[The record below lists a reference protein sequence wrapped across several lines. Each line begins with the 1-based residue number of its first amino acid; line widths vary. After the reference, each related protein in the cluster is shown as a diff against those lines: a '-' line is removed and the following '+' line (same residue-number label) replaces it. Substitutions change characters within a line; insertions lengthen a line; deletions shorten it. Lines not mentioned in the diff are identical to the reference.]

1 METDIIISSPEN
13 VENLETINERVHR
26 HLTDISSEITDED
39 LKTVRIGLEVEDP
52 TYLIFFSGELRLFTS
67 IIFIPIFY
75 TFQFVD
81 IKNKYRNYHY

>member
-52 TYLIFFSGELRLFTS
+52 TIFD
-67 IIFIPIFY
+67 IF
-75 TFQFVD
+75 Q
-81 IKNKYRNYHY
+81 R

>member
-1 METDIIISSPEN
+1 MEPDIKISSPEN

-52 TYLIFFSGELRLFTS
+52 TIFD
-67 IIFIPIFY
+67 IF
-75 TFQFVD
+75 Q
-81 IKNKYRNYHY
+81 R